1 MTGHTYNNFTLYLSL
16 SHQHGIKETRFEAT
30 TGNTKETSGT
40 EGQG

>member
-1 MTGHTYNNFTLYLSL
+1 MTGRTYNKFTLYLSL
-16 SHQHGIKETRFEAT
+16 PHQHGIKETRFEAT